1 MVPMV
6 SGAAEAEHNAESRKK
21 IEGHRADDHPG
32 NAKGGPSDGVYIGV
46 KGNLVQPAIRSL
58 HDLQRCDPTSGCQSC

>member
-1 MVPMV
+1 MQQNL
-6 SGAAEAEHNAESRKK
+6 STTLNHDKK

-58 HDLQRCDPTSGCQSC
+58 HDL

>member
-6 SGAAEAEHNAESRKK
+6 SGAAEPEHNAESRQK
-21 IEGHRADDHPG
+21 IKGHRADDHPG
-32 NAKGGPSDGVYIGV
+32 NAKGNLSDDVNIGI
-46 KGNLVQPAIRSL
+46 KGNLVEPAIRSL